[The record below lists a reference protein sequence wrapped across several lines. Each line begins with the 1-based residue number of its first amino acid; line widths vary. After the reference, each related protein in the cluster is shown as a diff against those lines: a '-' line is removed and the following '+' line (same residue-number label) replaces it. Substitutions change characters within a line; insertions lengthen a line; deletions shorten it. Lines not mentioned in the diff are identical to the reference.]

1 MTTLIALAI
10 TPIKSARAGSRRGIL
25 QRGSISPGLEIRVC
39 KSANV
44 RRADK
49 DTVPVGLSYVYAGD
63 NRFLK
68 DPDFQSG

>member
-1 MTTLIALAI
+1 M
-10 TPIKSARAGSRRGIL
+10 KSARAGSRRGIL
-25 QRGSISPGLEIRVC
+25 LRGSISPGLEIRVC

-49 DTVPVGLSYVYAGD
+49 DKVPVGFSYVYAGD